1 MSVLLRKK
9 KITGIFKNKI
19 RSIQKCIICATSLKA
34 RKPEHPCSPNCC
46 PPGAMLCSCSVGLTF
61 RAELPWGGGGRGTVL
76 QQGLSDVIS
85 HKPLSRDRAQ
95 DGSVLYALPLQIY
108 AIRQLS
114 SVEYAQL
121 HREHRG

>member
-1 MSVLLRKK
+1 M
-9 KITGIFKNKI
+9 
-19 RSIQKCIICATSLKA
+19 
-34 RKPEHPCSPNCC
+34 
-46 PPGAMLCSCSVGLTF
+46 
-61 RAELPWGGGGRGTVL
+61 L